1 MAEDLN
7 DKLPPG
13 LAKPLDALDR
23 AAGKAAASVDSG
35 RVAARVLQR
44 LQDEPKVIV
53 LRPRPRVAGA
63 MRIAAALALLVT
75 GGLVARRLV
84 DRQPAAATLPLT
96 LDVASLDSA
105 QRTALLDAVEQVRTG
120 TTDSLAPAT
129 VLVED
134 LNAQELEQLLQTMD
148 EETSL

>member
-1 MAEDLN
+1 MPEDLN
-7 DKLPPG
+7 ENLPEG

-23 AAGKAAASVDSG
+23 AAAKAAASVDPD

-44 LQDEPKVIV
+44 LQDEPRVIV
-53 LRPRPRVAGA
+53 LRPRPRVATA
-63 MRIAAALALLVT
+63 MRIAAALALFVT
-75 GGLVARRLV
+75 GGVLARRLV
-84 DRQPAAATLPLT
+84 DHPAAATLPLT
-96 LDVASLDSA
+96 IDVATLDSA
-105 QRTALLDAVEQVRTG
+105 QRTALLEAVEQARTG

-148 EETSL
+148 QENSL